1 VSDSRRLTTDD
12 QAASAGGQP
21 PAARR
26 LSATRPIHML
36 PVLALLLTASALT
49 VVGEVLLKL
58 GMNAVSAQVGAFSLD
73 PRVLWATFTDW
84 RVVLGFALVF
94 GGALFWLG
102 VISRVNLS
110 FAYPL
115 LALNYVLI
123 LIPSRF
129 VLGEAITPS
138 KIVGAAIVVI
148 GVVVITWGAS
158 RG

>member
-1 VSDSRRLTTDD
+1 
-12 QAASAGGQP
+12 
-21 PAARR
+21 
-26 LSATRPIHML
+26 ML

-49 VVGEVLLKL
+49 VIGEVLLKL
-58 GMNAVSAQVGAFSLD
+58 GVNAVSAQVGAFSLE

-129 VLGEAITPS
+129 ILGESITPS

-148 GVVVITWGAS
+148 GVVVITWGAGRS
-158 RG
+158 